1 MILKLMKGTVPTCC
15 YYLKSTATCEIVKCF
30 NEVLLRMM
38 DNTKPRRRMPKRT
51 PKIGRHRSGTK
62 QKMPQRTTCP
72 QAAPDHEVPPSA
84 ARRTRV
90 ASRKITAQEYKAKAV
105 QEMRRTKQSERLLQ
119 SAQRRVDRLH
129 DAHSTAK
136 GKVTAA
142 CDQLRKTRAATRKML
157 AQLTKVEAEKDG
169 AHKELAVAKQA
180 ASESKVDMESQLKVS
195 YNVHPMNIL

>member
-1 MILKLMKGTVPTCC
+1 MKGTEPSCS
-15 YYLKSTATCEIVKCF
+15 YYLQSTAAFEIEKCF

-38 DNTKPRRRMPKRT
+38 ENTKPRRRMPKHR
-51 PKIGRHRSGTK
+51 PKIGRHRSGAK
-62 QKMPQRTTCP
+62 QKMPQRTTRP
-72 QAAPDHEVPPSA
+72 QAAPDHEAPPSA

-90 ASRKITAQEYKAKAV
+90 ASRKKTVKEYKAMAV
-105 QEMRRTKQSERLLQ
+105 QEMRRRKQSERLLQ

-157 AQLTKVEAEKDG
+157 AQLSKVEAEKDG
-169 AHKELAVAKQA
+169 AHKELAVAK
-180 ASESKVDMESQLKVS
+180 
-195 YNVHPMNIL
+195 